1 MRGNVVKVEILKRD
15 VTQKE
20 LARRLGVSLPQ
31 ISMVV
36 NGKRT
41 TRWIQQAIAE
51 ELEIDVEDLFSAETK
66 LSPDT
71 AR

>member
-1 MRGNVVKVEILKRD
+1 LKRD